1 MKEDRLESLFKDLQ
15 GSFDVQEPAPGHRER
30 FMQRLESR
38 SEQTLRP
45 VAKSR
50 QWWKPL
56 SIAASIVLIAMIGL
70 RIAQPESTRDE
81 QVARISPEISK
92 TEFYFA
98 SLIEEQ
104 VRELEAESSPET
116 QKMVDD
122 TLFQLRKL
130 ETDYAKL
137 EQDLLKGGNSQII
150 LSAMIKNFQTRID
163 LLHEVL
169 TKIETIK
176 NFKSDNNENYT
187 I

>member
-15 GSFDVQEPAPGHRER
+15 GSFDLQEPSPGHRER
-30 FMQRLESR
+30 FMEKLETR
-38 SEQTLRP
+38 GVQPLRP
-45 VAKSR
+45 AGKSR
-50 QWWKPL
+50 QWWKHL
-56 SIAASIVLIAMIGL
+56 SIAASVVLIALIGIRL
-70 RIAQPESTRDE
+70 AQPEPTRDE

-104 VRELEAESSPET
+104 VRELEKESSPET
-116 QKMVDD
+116 QKLVDD

-137 EQDLLKGGNSQII
+137 EQDLLTGGNSQII

-169 TKIETIK
+169 NKIETIK
-176 NFKSDNNENYT
+176 NFKTDNDENYT